1 MIATPDES
9 VRSPLKAWVRA
20 LERTSAVGR
29 DPSVTLPVLI
39 ERLAGRFADAPALIG
54 SEGTLGY
61 RELAAAANRYAR
73 WGLARGL
80 APGDVVC
87 LLMKNCPQY
96 LAIWLGLSRIGATVA
111 LINSNLTGEP
121 LAHALGI
128 VAPRHVIVGAELSR
142 ALAAVGSRLA
152 AGVGCSAHGP
162 GAHDLPRLDLEVA
175 GLPGEPLRPAE
186 RAPPALSTS
195 TPPAPRACRRP
206 PS

>member
-1 MIATPDES
+1 M
-9 VRSPLKAWVRA
+9 RA
-20 LERTSAVGR
+20 LERTAAVGR

-111 LINSNLTGEP
+111 LINTNLTGEP
-121 LAHALGI
+121 LADW
-128 VAPRHVIVGAELSR
+128 
-142 ALAAVGSRLA
+142 
-152 AGVGCSAHGP
+152 C
-162 GAHDLPRLDLEVA
+162 
-175 GLPGEPLRPAE
+175 
-186 RAPPALSTS
+186 
-195 TPPAPRACRRP
+195 
-206 PS
+206 